1 MRRATSSLSRAGSRS
16 ASIVS
21 RGGPGGLAAESAIAC
36 CTHRRDRR
44 RLRPQEPAQAAFMT
58 AVPHQQALADDRHL

>member
-21 RGGPGGLAAESAIAC
+21 RGGPGGLAAESAIAPC
-36 CTHRRDRR
+36 NASSRSATFEASRAS
-44 RLRPQEPAQAAFMT
+44 PAA
-58 AVPHQQALADDRHL
+58 RS